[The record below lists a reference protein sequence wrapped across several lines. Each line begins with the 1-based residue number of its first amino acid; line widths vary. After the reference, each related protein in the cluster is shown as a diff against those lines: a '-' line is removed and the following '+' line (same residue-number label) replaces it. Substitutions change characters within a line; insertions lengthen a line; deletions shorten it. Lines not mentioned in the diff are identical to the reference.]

1 MQRIHHMMK
10 RIFSIACVVLAL
22 LNTMHAKDAEPK
34 DREYCVQVLDRIAG
48 PVIRS
53 LAGGKL
59 KQQLPLGNGEQSR
72 RDFTHLEAFGR
83 TLSGIAPWLALG
95 TDDTAEG
102 QLRREYAALSVKAL
116 VMATDPTSPDRM
128 NFSQGGQ
135 PLVDAAFLSLALLR
149 APRQLWE
156 PLSTTQKN
164 QVAACLRETRAIS
177 PPQNNWLLFSALVE
191 SALWKF
197 SGECDIKS
205 IELALHK
212 HEEWYVGDGTYGDGP
227 QYHWDYYN
235 SFVIQPALLA
245 VLTVCQEKNSPL
257 AGELPKVIARARRYA
272 EVQERLI
279 SPEGTFPVIGR
290 SSAYR
295 FGALQSLSLMSLR
308 RELPASI
315 PPAAA
320 RGALTAVIRRM
331 IEAPGTFDENGW
343 LRVGVA
349 GHQPAVREN
358 YISTGSLY
366 LCLNGMLHLGLPADD
381 PFWTAGSVA
390 WTQKRLWSGENVPSD
405 HAH

>member
-1 MQRIHHMMK
+1 MMK
-10 RIFSIACVVLAL
+10 RWIWGLCIGIACA
-22 LNTMHAKDAEPK
+22 TAMHAREAEES
-34 DREYCVQVLDRIAG
+34 DRAYSVKVLDRIAG

-53 LAGGKL
+53 LAEGKL
-59 KQQLPLGNGEQSR
+59 KQQLPLGPGEQSR
-72 RDFTHLEAFGR
+72 HDFTHLEAFAR
-83 TLSGIAPWLALG
+83 TLSGISPWLALG
-95 TDDTAEG
+95 ADDSPEG
-102 QLRREYAALSVKAL
+102 ALRKEYAALSVKAL
-116 VMATDPTSPDRM
+116 VMATDPSSPDRM
-128 NFSQGGQ
+128 NFSRGGQ

-149 APRQLWE
+149 APQQLWE
-156 PLSTTQKN
+156 PLSASQKN
-164 QVAACLRETRAIS
+164 QVTACLRETRAIT

-197 SGECDIKS
+197 RGECEQKS
-205 IELALHK
+205 IEIALQK

-245 VLTVCQEKNSPL
+245 VLTICQEKHSPL
-257 AGELPKVIARARRYA
+257 AKELPRVIARARRYA

-315 PPAAA
+315 SPAAA
-320 RGALTAVIRRM
+320 RCAMTSVIRRM

-349 GHQPAVREN
+349 GHQPAVRET

-366 LCLNGMLHLGLPADD
+366 LCLNGLLHLGLPAND
-381 PFWTAGSVA
+381 PFWTAPAQA
-390 WTQKRLWSGENVPSD
+390 WTQKRLWAGENVPAD